1 MARAEPKN
9 AGRPYNDALL
19 RPSSVDTARAQGVG
33 PRAGVRRSRARAAG
47 WGDGRHT
54 TLCAQDLVVDL
65 DARLVAVG
73 DRVITMPRK
82 ELDILAVLVGAAGRV
97 VDRSEL
103 IDQVWGPRG
112 APVKSLDVHIRR
124 IRHRIEPDAHR
135 PRYIRTVR
143 GSGYIFDTVVPSPTP
158 ITSHARRGPRSMGA
172 VRPAG

>member
-1 MARAEPKN
+1 MTARSEVQVAS
-9 AGRPYNDALL
+9 
-19 RPSSVDTARAQGVG
+19 RPSL
-33 PRAGVRRSRARAAG
+33 AG
-47 WGDGRHT
+47 WGDAKRA

-65 DARLVAVG
+65 DAHLVAVG

-103 IDQVWGPRG
+103 IEQVWGPRG

-124 IRHRIEPDAHR
+124 IRRRIEPDAHR

-143 GSGYIFDTVVPSPTP
+143 GSGYIFDTVVPSTAG
-158 ITSHARRGPRSMGA
+158 ISSRARSGPRSMGA
-172 VRPAG
+172 VRRAG